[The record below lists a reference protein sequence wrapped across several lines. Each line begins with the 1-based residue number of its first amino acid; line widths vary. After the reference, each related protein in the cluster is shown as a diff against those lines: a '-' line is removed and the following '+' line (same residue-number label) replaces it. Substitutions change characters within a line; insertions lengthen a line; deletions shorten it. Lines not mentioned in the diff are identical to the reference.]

1 MGGMTWKPSY
11 LSREQLEERRL
22 EGGRLLKEGKLSQAE
37 IARHLGVSRAT
48 VSEWAKMV
56 QEKGIRG
63 LRKKKAPGS
72 ESKLSKV
79 QKEKL
84 KRMLDRGALACG
96 FPTDRWTLERVRQL
110 IHREFEVNY
119 HPNYLNRLLR
129 SLGFSPQRPLPQA
142 IEQAR
147 ELVAAWLEQ
156 DWSRIKKVAAARR
169 RHRILG

>member
-1 MGGMTWKPSY
+1 M
-11 LSREQLEERRL
+11 EERRL
-22 EGGRLLKEGKLSQAE
+22 AGGRLLKAGQLSHAE
-37 IARHLGVSRAT
+37 IARQLGVSRAT
-48 VSEWAKMV
+48 VSEWAKIV
-56 QEKGIRG
+56 KAKGIRG

-79 QKEKL
+79 QKEML

-110 IHREFEVNY
+110 IQKEFKVSY

-129 SLGFSPQRPLPQA
+129 SLGFSPQKPLPQA
-142 IEQAR
+142 IEQER
-147 ELVAAWLEQ
+147 ELVKAWLEQ

-169 RHRILG
+169 RSRILG